1 MKWSWK
7 MFFVQIVSG
16 MLLALGIAYGI
27 GMILDGHK
35 AADSGDST
43 RLAMKLG
50 GLIAPLLLAA
60 VGGWKAWG
68 LKSLLISGGVVTA
81 LYSGHPGMAIV
92 TTMISA
98 TLYLATRK
106 AREMVFFYSSV
117 SHDNAADQP
126 KTKD

>member
-7 MFFVQIVSG
+7 VFCFQIVSG
-16 MLLALGIAYGI
+16 MVLALGLAYGI

-35 AADSGDST
+35 NPDSGDST
-43 RLAMKLG
+43 RLAMKWG

-81 LYSGHPGMAIV
+81 LYSGNPGIAIV
-92 TTMISA
+92 TAMISA
-98 TLYLATRK
+98 VLYWATKK
-106 AREMVFFYSSV
+106 ARELMFFYSSA
-117 SHDNAADQP
+117 SHNTAAEP
-126 KTKD
+126 TKRED